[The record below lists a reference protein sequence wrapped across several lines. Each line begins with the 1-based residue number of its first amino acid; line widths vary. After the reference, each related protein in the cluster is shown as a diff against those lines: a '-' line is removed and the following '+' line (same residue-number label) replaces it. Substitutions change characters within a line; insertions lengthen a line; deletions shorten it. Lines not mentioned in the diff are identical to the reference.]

1 MKPRHRFR
9 RVVQKNWAALA
20 ATVAPRR
27 RGAAQPPASFIPDDF
42 NIPAGLETP
51 EFRLR
56 MLTVN
61 DVVKDF
67 EAVVTSAEH
76 LKLVFPGGTWPDGLT
91 LEQDLI
97 DLGWHQKEFQRR
109 TSFAY
114 TVVTPDESRV
124 LGCVYIYPCQ
134 KRGFEAVVYLWARQ
148 SELAG
153 GLEERL
159 TDAVKRWIAEAWPF
173 RGVAYPGRGIS
184 WEKYEKLPN
193 KRR

>member
-1 MKPRHRFR
+1 MAHSPTPF
-9 RVVQKNWAALA
+9 V
-20 ATVAPRR
+20 
-27 RGAAQPPASFIPDDF
+27 PDDF
-42 NIPAGLETP
+42 EIPAGLETP

-76 LKLVFPGGTWPDGLT
+76 LKQVFPGGTWPDGLT

-97 DLGWHQKEFQRR
+97 DLGWHQKEFQKR

-114 TVVTPDESRV
+114 TVVTPSESRV
-124 LGCVYIYPCQ
+124 LGCVYIYPAQ
-134 KRGFEAVVYLWARQ
+134 KREYDAVVFLWARQ

-153 GLEERL
+153 GLEQRL
-159 TDAVKRWIAEAWPF
+159 TQAVKDWIAREWPF
-173 RGVAYPGRGIS
+173 RCVAYPGRGIS
-184 WEKYEKLPN
+184 WEDYQKLPTE
-193 KRR
+193 